1 MISVEQA
8 LKKIENT
15 VKVST
20 PIQKALAESFGL
32 VLAEDVLS
40 PIDMPPFP
48 QSAMDGYA
56 VALNGSNIFTLVG
69 EVKAGDGHEPQLN
82 AGDAIRIFTGA
93 PVPTSADVVVRQE
106 DCKANSSTL
115 EVNPLPKEG
124 ANIRPKAEQTKKGEV
139 ALSKGQ
145 VLNAAAIG
153 YAATLGVTEVSVY
166 QNPKVAILVTGNELV
181 APGSDLNYG
190 QIYESNAIML
200 ESALKG
206 YGISDAAVYRVKD
219 DYTSTREQLE
229 EMLNAYDVILCSGG
243 ISVGDYDFV
252 GKALN
257 ELGVEEVFYKIK
269 QKPGKPLYFG
279 KKDNALVFALPGNP
293 AAALTCF
300 NVYVIKAL
308 NLLTGKWPQGLV
320 RVQKKITEDFSRKGD
335 RAQFLKAAICGNEV
349 AVMEGQ
355 SSAMLHTYA
364 LSNALVY
371 VPLETQSVAKG
382 DLVECILLSD

>member
-40 PIDMPPFP
+40 PIDMPPFA
-48 QSAMDGYA
+48 QSAMDGFA
-56 VALNGSNIFTLVG
+56 ISLNGATTFTLVG
-69 EVKAGDGHEPQLN
+69 EVKAGDGHKFELKK
-82 AGDAIRIFTGA
+82 GEAIRIFTGA

-124 ANIRPKAEQTKKGEV
+124 ANIRSKAEQIAQGAIALKKGQ
-139 ALSKGQ
+139 L
-145 VLNAAAIG
+145 LNAAAIG
-153 YAATLGVTEVSVY
+153 FLATIGVTKVSV
-166 QNPKVAILVTGNELV
+166 NPHPKVAILVTGNELV
-181 APGSDLNYG
+181 SPGADLKYG

-200 ESALKG
+200 QSSLKG
-206 YGISDAAVYRVKD
+206 YGISEAAVYRVKD

-229 EMLNAYDVILCSGG
+229 EMLKAYDVILCSGG

-308 NLLTGKWPQGLV
+308 NLLTGKRPQGLV

-335 RAQFLKAAICGNEV
+335 RAQFLKAAICGDEV

-371 VPLETQSVAKG
+371 VPLEITSVKKG
-382 DLVECILLSD
+382 ESVECILLSN